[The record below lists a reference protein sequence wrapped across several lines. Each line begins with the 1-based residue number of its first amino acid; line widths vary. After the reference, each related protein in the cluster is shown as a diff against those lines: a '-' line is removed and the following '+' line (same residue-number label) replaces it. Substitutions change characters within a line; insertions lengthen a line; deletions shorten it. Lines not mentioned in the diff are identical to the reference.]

1 MNFIIEYETEDK
13 FDFDCEEAA
22 RFAIEQSLDFLECPY
37 EVQLNLT
44 LTDNNGI
51 HEINKE
57 YRGID
62 RPTDVL
68 SFPLVDYEEPNVFT
82 GIEERAEDYFDLD
95 TGELMLGD
103 IIISIEKCK
112 EQAEE
117 YGHSVL
123 REFSFL
129 IVHSMLHLFGY
140 DHMEDDERVVM
151 EELQRQ
157 ILNKAGILRSES

>member
-1 MNFIIEYETEDK
+1 MNLVIEKETEDS
-13 FDFDCEEAA
+13 FDFDYEETA
-22 RFAIEQSLDFLECPY
+22 RSIIEQSLDYLKCPY

-44 LTDNNGI
+44 LTDNEGI
-51 HEINKE
+51 HAINKE
-57 YRGID
+57 YRQID

-68 SFPLVDYEEPNVFT
+68 SFPLVDYEEPNVFPET
-82 GIEERAEDYFDLD
+82 IEDEAEDYFDLD

-103 IIISIEKCK
+103 IIISVEKCK
-112 EQAEE
+112 EQALE

-140 DHMEDDERVVM
+140 DHMEEDERAVM
-151 EELQRQ
+151 EQKQRE
-157 ILNKAGILRSES
+157 ILEAAGISR